1 MAALAAVLYVDRNP
15 DIPLDELSNL
25 EIPAVNLEY
34 GLNLNDFHV
43 VRGEIEP
50 NQFLADILL
59 QHRVSY
65 QHIGELA
72 AAAKDVFDVR
82 NLRAGKPYTVLS
94 RDTSTMADYFI
105 YEPNVLSYVVY
116 SINDKQVELVEREIF
131 RRDRMANG
139 TISSSLWQTMIDQD
153 LDYELAAK
161 MEDALAWSVDFHHIQ
176 KGDAFKVFY
185 EELFIGDK
193 PVGVGK
199 LHGAYFT
206 TSNNDYYAIKFDSE
220 KYDGYYDLEGRPMKK
235 VFLKAPVKYTRI
247 SSKYNLRRFHPVLR
261 RVKAHLGTDYAA
273 PYGTPIYAV
282 ANGVVTKAGYTKGNG
297 NYVKIK
303 HDKVYST
310 QYLHM
315 QKFSKGISS
324 GVQVKQGQVIG
335 YVGST
340 GLATGPHVCFRFWK
354 NGRQVNH
361 LRENLPEP
369 DPMPE
374 EELPTYFVVRDSIQR
389 ILDQISLDPVVASEA
404 SDATEAASLP

>member
-1 MAALAAVLYVDRNP
+1 
-15 DIPLDELSNL
+15 LDELSNL

-161 MEDALAWSVDFHHIQ
+161 MEDALAWSIDFHHIQ

-193 PVGVGK
+193 QVGVGK

-315 QKFSKGISS
+315 QKFAKGISS

-354 NGRQVNH
+354 DGRQVNH

-374 EELPTYFVVRDSIQR
+374 EELPKYFVVRDSIQL

>member
-1 MAALAAVLYVDRNP
+1 MAALAAVLYVDRSP
-15 DIPLDELSNL
+15 DIPLEELSNL

-34 GLNLNDFHV
+34 GLNLNEYHV
-43 VRGEIEP
+43 TRGEIEP
-50 NQFLADILL
+50 NQFLAEILL
-59 QHRVSY
+59 QYKVNY

-72 AAAKDVFDVR
+72 AVAKDVFDVR
-82 NLRAGKPYTVLS
+82 NLRAGKPFTILS
-94 RDTSTMADYFI
+94 RDTSAMADYFI

-116 SINDKQVELVEREIF
+116 SISDKKVEVVEREIS
-131 RRDRMANG
+131 RRDRMATG

-153 LDYELAAK
+153 LDYELAAR

-185 EELFIGDK
+185 EELFIADK

-199 LHGAYFT
+199 LHGAYFA

-297 NYVKIK
+297 NYVKVK

-315 QKFSKGISS
+315 QKFAKGITS

-354 NGRQVNH
+354 NGTQVNH

-374 EELPTYFVVRDSIQR
+374 EELPKYFAVRDSIQS
-389 ILDQISLDPVVASEA
+389 ILDQIRLDPMMAAEA
-404 SDATEAASLP
+404 PEATESASLP